1 MSSLIGRVLLGRYRV
16 LRLLARGGM
25 GEVYL
30 ARSEGTAGFHRPVV
44 VKRVLSQHADDASI
58 VALFEREARIMSTL
72 RHPSIVSVLD
82 FGRDGPDQVMVIEYV
97 HGFHLGRWSR
107 FLEDRGVPFPVE
119 RAIQIVLDVLSA
131 LDHAHNARGADG
143 NPLSVVHRDVSPA
156 NVLIDVEGTVKLADF
171 GIARM
176 EGEHTVVES
185 TQPTSVKGKFPY
197 LPPEIFDG
205 KTATASTDVYA
216 AAVVLD
222 EILRG
227 RNAFRSGNMAET
239 LARVLEY
246 VPEPLDGLRPDV
258 SPALARLIS
267 RAIAKDGQK
276 RFRTAAELMGELR
289 KVRKAEPD
297 AARAELSASARRD
310 FLGPDMAHALEV
322 PALSE
327 LEALWEAAVPVAPPP
342 TERPDASIPTLL
354 PPRRT
359 GRPDAVAPPPPR
371 RVWPWVVAALG
382 ASALI
387 GLGLYFAL
395 RPPST
400 PEAPVFVLI
409 EHEGE
414 ASAEVGAASSDAR
427 DAPSDAPS
435 DAGPSGDDAIALD
448 AGRIPGRARA
458 PAIEAP
464 FRARSAEIG
473 RCFSAHV
480 ASLDGT
486 PEIDVRFVVRADGT
500 VERASVLPREVG
512 SSALGACIEGVATST
527 HFVGTGAPVTFVV
540 PLGAR
545 RAGGR

>member
-119 RAIQIVLDVLSA
+119 RAIQIVLEVLGA

-143 NPLSVVHRDVSPA
+143 SPLSVVHRDVSPA

-216 AAVVLD
+216 SAVVLD

-246 VPEPLDGLRPDV
+246 VPESLDGLRDDV
-258 SPALARLIS
+258 SPALAKLIS
-267 RAIAKDGQK
+267 RAIAKDPAK
-276 RFRTAAELMGELR
+276 RFQTAAELITELR
-289 KVRKAEPD
+289 KVRRAEPD
-297 AARAELSASARRD
+297 AARAELTSSARRD

-322 PALSE
+322 PALGE
-327 LEALWEAAVPVAPPP
+327 LEALWEAPVPVVPP
-342 TERPDASIPTLL
+342 TERLDASIPTLL

-359 GRPDAVAPPPPR
+359 GRPTAVEPPQPR
-371 RVWPWVVAALG
+371 RVWPWVAAALA

-395 RPPST
+395 RPSSGT
-400 PEAPVFVLI
+400 EAPVFVLI
-409 EHEGE
+409 EHEGAEGGGAAAEVPVDAPIDAPIDAGHVAE
-414 ASAEVGAASSDAR
+414 AS
-427 DAPSDAPS
+427 
-435 DAGPSGDDAIALD
+435 ID
-448 AGRIPGRARA
+448 AGRSAGRVRA
-458 PAIEAP
+458 PSIEAP

-486 PEIDVRFVVRADGT
+486 PEIDVRFVVRGDGT
-500 VERASVLPREVG
+500 VERASVLPGEVG
-512 SSALGACIEGVATST
+512 SSALGACIQAVATST
-527 HFVGTGAPVTFVV
+527 RFVGTGSPVTFVV

-545 RAGGR
+545 RAGH